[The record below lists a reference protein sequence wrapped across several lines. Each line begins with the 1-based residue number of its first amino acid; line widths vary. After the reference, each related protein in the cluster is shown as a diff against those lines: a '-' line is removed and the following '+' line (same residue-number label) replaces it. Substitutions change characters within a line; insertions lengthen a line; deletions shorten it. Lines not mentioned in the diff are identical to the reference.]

1 MGTKRSNMAKEN
13 QMLLEAFVEALGQ
26 EIKEAYELGLSSEE
40 IVASLLCYSCTITQ
54 TDIGLEPTEFLE
66 FVASSW
72 NDRAEKTGGPL
83 IQIHDDVE
91 ELLEYIEEDKEK
103 DSN

>member
-1 MGTKRSNMAKEN
+1 MAKEN

-91 ELLEYIEEDKEK
+91 EFQEVIEKK
-103 DSN
+103 DDDEESN